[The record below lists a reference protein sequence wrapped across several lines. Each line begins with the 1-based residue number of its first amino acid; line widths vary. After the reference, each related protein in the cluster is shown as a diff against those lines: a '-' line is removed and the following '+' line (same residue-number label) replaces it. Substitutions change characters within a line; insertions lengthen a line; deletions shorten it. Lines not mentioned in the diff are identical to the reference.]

1 MTALRSTAEIALAA
15 PADVIARMCDHFAEH
30 DLAATR
36 DGRSWHVRFP
46 AGEARI
52 DVGRAGATILAAAP
66 DLAGLC
72 AIRLALASHLLEFA
86 DGAGPSIVW
95 TGDATGIVEPPNFR
109 RMTVLRNVALTRS
122 MRRITLAGHDL
133 GRYDSFDLHVKLLL
147 PDPSRASPAW
157 PTLGPDGLMR
167 WPEGDDRL
175 AVRIYTIRRI
185 DVARGELDI
194 DMVVHGG
201 ASGPGSDFAASALPG
216 DVVGMIGPGG
226 RNVGQ
231 ADWHL
236 LAGDE
241 TALPAI
247 SRILEQM
254 PASARGLAL
263 VETGDLADMLPVR
276 EHPGFEIRWLPR
288 GTGAADQVSP
298 LADAIRRIEL
308 PTHEPVFCWAGAE
321 FAAFKA
327 IRAHWRDT
335 AGLNRRRQLAV
346 AYWRHGSSQ
355 GAAARER

>member
-1 MTALRSTAEIALAA
+1 MITLRSTAEIALAT
-15 PADVIARMCDHFAEH
+15 PADVVARMCDHFAEH
-30 DLAATR
+30 DLAARR
-36 DGRSWHVRFP
+36 DGQSWHVRFP

-52 DVGRAGATILAAAP
+52 DVGRASATILAEAP
-66 DLAGLC
+66 DIAGLC
-72 AIRLALASHLLEFA
+72 TIRLALASHLMEFA
-86 DGAGPSIVW
+86 DGGCPSIVW
-95 TGDATGIVEPPNFR
+95 TGHATGIVEPPNFR

-122 MRRITLAGHDL
+122 MRRITLTGHEL
-133 GRYDSFDLHVKLLL
+133 ARYDSFDLHVKLLL
-147 PDPSRASPAW
+147 PGPSRAAPLW

-167 WPEGDDRL
+167 WPNGDDRL

-194 DMVVHGG
+194 DMVVHDG
-201 ASGPGSDFAASALPG
+201 AAGPGSDFAASARPG

-247 SRILEQM
+247 SRILEQL

-263 VETGDLADMLPVR
+263 IETGDPAERPPVR
-276 EHPGFEIRWLPR
+276 PHPGFEIRWLPR
-288 GTGAADQVSP
+288 GSGAAGPLSP
-298 LADAIRRIEL
+298 LGDEIRRVEL
-308 PTHEPVFCWAGAE
+308 PTDGSVFCWAGAE

-335 AGLNRRRQLAV
+335 AGLDRRRQLAV

-355 GAAARER
+355 GATTNER